1 MKVNKLALIVTSIA
15 LYVMNVKRKSNL
27 CEDNFKHVLL
37 LIFIDV
43 VFVRFSHRRQ
53 KYAPPPVVMNTGGVC
68 FHINIDFNYNHRAYR
83 TTHDYHR
90 TAAKTKTISYV
101 SLVPSLL
108 ERSFIF
114 V

>member
-37 LIFIDV
+37 LILIDV

-53 KYAPPPVVMNTGGVC
+53 KYAPPPRCNEHWRSV
-68 FHINIDFNYNHRAYR
+68 FSHKHR
-83 TTHDYHR
+83 
-90 TAAKTKTISYV
+90 
-101 SLVPSLL
+101 L
-108 ERSFIF
+108 
-114 V
+114 